1 MQFLVMLFDILP
13 QLNFFVLSFHAVP
26 TFYFLVMV
34 FDIVPRVN
42 CVVML
47 FDRMIYVEDKSNSF
61 VMLYDAVPK
70 KCYLRTR
77 DMFHLS

>member
-1 MQFLVMLFDILP
+1 
-13 QLNFFVLSFHAVP
+13 
-26 TFYFLVMV
+26 MV
-34 FDIVPRVN
+34 FDIVPQVN

-70 KCYLRTR
+70 NVI
-77 DMFHLS
+77 

>member
-1 MQFLVMLFDILP
+1 MQFLLMLFDILP
-13 QLNFFVLSFHAVP
+13 LLNLFLLSFHAFP
-26 TFYFLVMV
+26 KFYFLVMV
-34 FDIVPRVN
+34 FDIVPQVN

-70 KCYLRTR
+70 NVI
-77 DMFHLS
+77 

>member
-13 QLNFFVLSFHAVP
+13 QLNLFVLLFHAVP

-34 FDIVPRVN
+34 FNIVPQVN

-47 FDRMIYVEDKSNSF
+47 FDRMIYVEEKS
-61 VMLYDAVPK
+61 L
-70 KCYLRTR
+70 
-77 DMFHLS
+77 